1 VKQKAFCGE
10 GNRHCSECLKNAV
23 ISLLHDGEDKFLN
36 ELVNI
41 HVLLL
46 TLRSKAS
53 TVCTEDGWIEVL
65 QVGLCM
71 VIFKTVLINTKRY
84 VTLDTSEYHHLLHA
98 PQRTHATSPFRVTAA
113 RPVLAVT
120 CVQSSGVI
128 RSWGWSPYR
137 HGRSWLM
144 SRMCQHLS
152 DKGELKISVWDFLPT
167 TWR

>member
-23 ISLLHDGEDKFLN
+23 ISLLRIGEDKFLN

-46 TLRSKAS
+46 TLLSKAS
-53 TVCTEDGWIEVL
+53 SLCMEDGRIDVL

-71 VIFKTVLINTKRY
+71 VIFKTVSINTKY
-84 VTLDTSEYHHLLHA
+84 HVTLDISEYHCSLHA
-98 PQRTHATSPFRVTAA
+98 SLRTQATSPFRVTAA
-113 RPVLAVT
+113 RPVLIVT

-128 RSWGWSPYR
+128 RS
-137 HGRSWLM
+137 
-144 SRMCQHLS
+144 
-152 DKGELKISVWDFLPT
+152 
-167 TWR
+167 